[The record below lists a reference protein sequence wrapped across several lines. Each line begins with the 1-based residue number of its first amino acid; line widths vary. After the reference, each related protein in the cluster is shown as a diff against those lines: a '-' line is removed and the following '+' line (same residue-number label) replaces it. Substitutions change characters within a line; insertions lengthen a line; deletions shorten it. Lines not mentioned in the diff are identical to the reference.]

1 MDINDIDPD
10 FIEGAVKL
18 TDLDEAIIGVA
29 EEFTG
34 NRIVYSKNK
43 VLEIL
48 QRDMSE
54 EEAIEYY
61 YYNILGLYAGE
72 QNPVFLVD

>member
-1 MDINDIDPD
+1 MNINDIDPD

>member
-1 MDINDIDPD
+1 MDINDIDSD

>member
-1 MDINDIDPD
+1 MILDEIDPD

-48 QRDMSE
+48 QKDMSE

-61 YYNILGLYAGE
+61 YYNILGLYASE
-72 QNPVFLVD
+72 QNPVFFVD

>member
-1 MDINDIDPD
+1 MMLDEVYPD

-18 TDLDEAIIGVA
+18 TDLDEAIIGIA

-54 EEAIEYY
+54 EEAVEYY
-61 YYNILGLYAGE
+61 YYNILGLYASE
-72 QNPVFLVD
+72 QNPVFFVE

>member
-54 EEAIEYY
+54 EDAIEYY
-61 YYNILGLYAGE
+61 YYNILGLYASE